1 MSGNRTF
8 GLLFGL
14 GALVG
19 ASIYTIDAREVAVVT
34 SFGATVKTLTE
45 PGLYFRAP
53 WPIHEVVR
61 YDSRARLLEVEP
73 TEMFT
78 RDKKNLVVEPFVVWR
93 VSEPGRFL
101 ESVGTLDAV
110 AVQLSDLVISRV
122 ASGLAGQDLSSLF
135 SLETAEDPL
144 LPASVLADVAEV
156 AQQRLGVEILDLR
169 LRGVGLP
176 LQNEQSIYERMRA
189 ERLRIANA
197 YRSEGDEEAA
207 GIRARAD
214 RQVTEILA
222 AARREA
228 ATITS
233 RAEEVAARRYA
244 EAYAEDPGFYR
255 YLRSLEALEEVLGEG
270 DTLILDSESE
280 LFRVLTGE
288 RP

>member
-1 MSGNRTF
+1 
-8 GLLFGL
+8 LIGL
-14 GALVG
+14 GAIAG

-61 YDSRARLLEVEP
+61 YDSRSRLLEVEP

-78 RDKKNLVVEPFVVWR
+78 QDKKNLVVEPFVVWR

-101 ESVGTLDAV
+101 ESVGTMDAV
-110 AVQLSDLVISRV
+110 AVQLSDVVISRV
-122 ASGLAGQDLSSLF
+122 ASGLAGQNLSSLF
-135 SLETAEDPL
+135 SLETAEEPL
-144 LPASVLADVAEV
+144 LPESVLVDVAEV

-169 LRGVGLP
+169 LRAVGLP

-207 GIRARAD
+207 RIRARAD
-214 RQVTEILA
+214 RQVAEILA

-228 ATITS
+228 ASITS

>member
-1 MSGNRTF
+1 MRGNRTL
-8 GLLFGL
+8 GLLIGL
-14 GALVG
+14 GAIAG

-61 YDSRARLLEVEP
+61 YDSRSRLLEVEP

-78 RDKKNLVVEPFVVWR
+78 QDKKNLVVEPFVVWR

-101 ESVGTLDAV
+101 ESVGTMDAV
-110 AVQLSDLVISRV
+110 AVQLSDVVISRV
-122 ASGLAGQDLSSLF
+122 APGLAGQNLSSLF
-135 SLETAEDPL
+135 SLETAEEPL
-144 LPASVLADVAEV
+144 LPESVLVDVAEV

-169 LRGVGLP
+169 LRAVGLP

-214 RQVTEILA
+214 RQVAEILA

-228 ATITS
+228 ASITS

>member
-34 SFGATVKTLTE
+34 SFGATVKILTE

-101 ESVGTLDAV
+101 ESVGTMDAV
-110 AVQLSDLVISRV
+110 AVQLSDVVISRV

-214 RQVTEILA
+214 RQVAEILA

-228 ATITS
+228 AIITS